1 MSLPNAQN
9 SGSTLCLFPLPHQVG
24 AAYFDG
30 KGVTDFLIKW
40 EDLTLDWSEGKRIK
54 RIPVHSDKLIGRY
67 FKTRPSYTGADW
79 DEFNDALLEEFKDDD
94 EEQKRSTEA
103 YLQCLVQ
110 DIRKEKNPTAGR
122 YRVFIF
128 EFAE

>member
-24 AAYFDG
+24 APYFDG
-30 KGVTDFLIKW
+30 KDVMDYVIKW
-40 EDLTLDWSEGKRIK
+40 EDLTLDWSDDQRIK
-54 RIPVHSDKLIGRY
+54 KIPLYSDKLIGRY
-67 FKTRPSYTGADW
+67 LKTWPSYTGVDW
-79 DEFNDALLEEFKDDD
+79 DEFKDPLLEEFKDDD
-94 EEQKRSTEA
+94 EEQKRNIEA

-110 DIRKEKNPTAGR
+110 DMRKEKNPTAGR
-122 YRVFIF
+122 YRAFIF